1 MKPARL
7 TLVALMLG
15 LGVAG
20 CVGTVPTTRYYVLQT
35 QDVARSVPGS
45 GLTIGVPALRVAAPY
60 DQDRIVYRVG
70 ENSVEVGFYAYHRW
84 AAPLGRML
92 PPIIAEACQG
102 LSGVQRIEPAEP
114 DRPYDAYLHGR
125 LAALEEIDT
134 QDGVRVLV
142 RLDLRLVRNGVTVWS
157 ETVAHETPIE
167 GNDVRDVVQGTAS
180 SIRTA
185 VQTVQP
191 ALRAALTN

>member
-1 MKPARL
+1 MA
-7 TLVALMLG
+7 VALIAG

-20 CVGTVPTTRYYVLQT
+20 CAGRLPTTHYYVLEA
-35 QDVARSVPGS
+35 QDFARTVPAS

-92 PPIIAEACQG
+92 PPLIAEACQG
-102 LSGVQRIEPAEP
+102 LTGVQRIEPAEAE
-114 DRPYDAYLHGR
+114 RPYDAYLHGR
-125 LAALEEIDT
+125 LTTLEEIDT
-134 QDGVRVLV
+134 ADGVRVLV

-157 ETVAHETPIE
+157 ETVEHETPID
-167 GNDVRDVVQGTAS
+167 GNDMSDVVQGMAS

-185 VQTVQP
+185 VETVQP
-191 ALRAALTN
+191 ALHAALTD

>member
-1 MKPARL
+1 MRPVRL
-7 TLVALMLG
+7 ASVVLIVL

-20 CVGTVPTTRYYVLQT
+20 CGGSMPTTHYYMLEA
-35 QDVARSVPGS
+35 QDVARSVPDS

-102 LSGVQRIEPAEP
+102 LTGVQRIEPAEA
-114 DRPYDAYLHGR
+114 DRQYDAYLHGR
-125 LAALEEIDT
+125 LTTLEEIDT
-134 QDGVRVLV
+134 PDGVRVLV
-142 RLDLRLVRNGVTVWS
+142 RLDLRLVRDGVTVWS
-157 ETVAHETPIE
+157 ETVEHETPID
-167 GNDVRDVVQGTAS
+167 GNDMPDVVQGMAS

-191 ALRAALTN
+191 ALHAALVD

>member
-1 MKPARL
+1 MRPARL
-7 TLVALMLG
+7 ASAVLIVG

-20 CVGTVPTTRYYVLQT
+20 CSGSMPTTHYYMLEA
-35 QDVARSVPGS
+35 QDVARSVPDS

-102 LSGVQRIEPAEP
+102 LTGVQRIEPAEA
-114 DRPYDAYLHGR
+114 DRQYDAYLHGR
-125 LAALEEIDT
+125 LTTLEEIDT
-134 QDGVRVLV
+134 PDGVRVLV

-157 ETVAHETPIE
+157 ETVEHETPID
-167 GNDVRDVVQGTAS
+167 GNDMPDVVQGMAS

-191 ALRAALTN
+191 ALHDALVD